1 MRKLRKLLVAA
12 LFTVGWGLVA
22 AAPGVAGGN
31 SSTPCAPIPQ
41 ARTCTYTQ
49 NLHGVTQ
56 SFPSNVPCV
65 DPPNSVTGIVTLTYN
80 AVNHVTVNTAGDA
93 WFTTT
98 QAGTFSFTPFD
109 PNGLSYSGHF
119 AIWFGASFNQNNG
132 VLHDIFNLHG
142 TASDGTKLSFH
153 MIDHANLSSTGV
165 VTSSFSKVAC

>member
-1 MRKLRKLLVAA
+1 MKKLLVAA

-22 AAPGVAGGN
+22 AAPAVAGGN

-41 ARTCTYTQ
+41 ASTCTYTQ

-80 AVNHVTVNTAGDA
+80 VVNHVTVNTAGDA

-132 VLHDIFNLHG
+132 VLPDIFNLHG

-153 MIDHANLSSTGV
+153 MIDHASITSTGV
-165 VTSSFSKVAC
+165 VTSSFSKVVC

>member
-1 MRKLRKLLVAA
+1 MKKLLVAA
-12 LFTVGWGLVA
+12 LFTLGWGLVA
-22 AAPGVAGGN
+22 AAPAAAGGN
-31 SSTPCAPIPQ
+31 SSTPCAPVPQ
-41 ARTCTYTQ
+41 ASTCTYTQ

-65 DPPNSVTGIVTLTYN
+65 DPPNSVTGIVTITYN

-93 WFTTT
+93 WFTST

-165 VTSSFSKVAC
+165 VTSSFSKVVC